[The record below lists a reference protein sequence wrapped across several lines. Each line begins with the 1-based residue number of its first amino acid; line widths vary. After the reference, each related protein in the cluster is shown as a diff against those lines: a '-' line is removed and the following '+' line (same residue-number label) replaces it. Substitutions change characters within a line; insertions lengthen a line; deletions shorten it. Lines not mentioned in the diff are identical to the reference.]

1 MSYVESMVSPMQKEL
16 RLTRREDFNKVYR
29 YGKSAANQQFVV
41 YSLPNPRIERF
52 RMGVS
57 VSKKLGSA
65 VVRNRIR
72 RMVKEIVRLQAEK
85 IRSHYD
91 FVIIARKPV
100 AELDYKQMEKS
111 LLHAL
116 KRAQLLRNSS

>member
-1 MSYVESMVSPMQKEL
+1 MQREL

-29 YGKSAANQQFVV
+29 YGKSAANLQVV
-41 YSLPNPRIERF
+41 IYALPNSKIERF

-72 RMVKEIVRLQAEK
+72 RVMKEIVRHNAER
-85 IRSHYD
+85 IRPHYD
-91 FVIIARKPV
+91 FIVIGRKPV
-100 AELDYKQMEKS
+100 AEMDYAQMEKS
-111 LLHAL
+111 LLHGL
-116 KRAQLLRNSS
+116 KRAQLLKNP

>member
-1 MSYVESMVSPMQKEL
+1 MQKEL

-29 YGKSAANQQFVV
+29 YGKSTANMQVVV
-41 YSLPNPRIERF
+41 YCLPNPRIERF

-72 RMVKEIVRLQAEK
+72 RLLKEIVRLNEER

-91 FVIIARKPV
+91 FIVIARKPV
-100 AELDYKQMEKS
+100 VDMDYGQLEKS
-111 LLHAL
+111 LMHGL
-116 KRAQLLRNSS
+116 KRAQLLRN